1 MTLPEHAIC
10 SLMIAQFGVQQRL
23 GIRGVICVTLAGI
36 SPDLDTASK
45 LFGDEYFWTLHHA
58 LGHSLLSICVLT
70 AAISGIGYWMGR
82 LRPYGYLFRWCLTAA
97 AVHCLTD
104 AVYWWGIQPLWPF
117 WPTEVCFSVIEYL
130 DLIVLGIWL
139 SAAVALYWYR
149 DQNIRIATA
158 ALTTFT
164 AYVLLRSVLPEPTGV
179 VKLIA
184 GGWMY
189 AAPEGTP
196 VLDWW

>member
-10 SLMIAQFGVQQRL
+10 SLMVAQFGVHERL
-23 GIRGVICVTLAGI
+23 GKRGVICVTLAGV
-36 SPDLDTASK
+36 SPDLDTVSK
-45 LFGDEYFWTLHHA
+45 LFGEDYFWTLHHA
-58 LGHSLLSICVLT
+58 LGHSLLSICVL
-70 AAISGIGYWMGR
+70 AAVISGIGYSVCQ
-82 LRPYGYLFRWCLTAA
+82 LRPYGCLFRWCLIAA

-104 AVYWWGIQPLWPF
+104 SVYWWGIQPLWPF
-117 WPTEVCFSVIEYL
+117 SSTEICFRVIEYL

-139 SAAVALYWYR
+139 SAALALYLYR
-149 DQNIRIATA
+149 SRNIRIAAA
-158 ALTTFT
+158 ALSAFT
-164 AYVLLRSVLPEPTGV
+164 VYVLLRAALPEPTGV
-179 VKLIA
+179 FKLMA